1 MKTITILSIAVAIC
15 VAASTPSIFAAK
27 KETQAQWQAEAK
39 VTEAAAQKTALAKV
53 PNGKIKSSELEK
65 EHGKLVWSF
74 DISTPGSKN
83 ITEVRVDAKTGKIV
97 AVEIETPKDQAKE
110 SAADKKEKKKFFEK

>member
-1 MKTITILSIAVAIC
+1 MKTISMYSIAAAILIS
-15 VAASTPSIFAAK
+15 ASTTTLLAA
-27 KETQAQWQAEAK
+27 KETQSQLQAEAK
-39 VTEAAAQKTALAKV
+39 VTQAAAEKTALAKV
-53 PNGKIKSSELEK
+53 PNGKIKSSELER

-83 ITEVRVDAKTGKIV
+83 ITEVQVDAKTGKIV

-110 SAADKKEKKKFFEK
+110 SAADKKEKK